1 MPVGH
6 ANPISCVHEFVSETS
21 QVDARM
27 LSHRTTVCSHT
38 SSWKYISALL
48 TPPHLSFQYPQWT
61 GRTATAAATVKV
73 RWLALHLSMT
83 SCYYTTTL
91 DACCIHMLLR
101 ARVIVFS
108 VAHAHISS
116 MRLYYLKK
124 GQTPSLGSSDASIG
138 ALIARMAAVC
148 IGNWVVG
155 ELMLYGDLTGG
166 SDRWASG
173 DASLFGIMNTWNVDL
188 IDGSELTDCLFQLGR
203 NVSCVNKNLHS
214 PKETGLTETNGKW
227 ANGTAYVPWGTTINT
242 PPWNA
247 TNRGY

>member
-1 MPVGH
+1 MAHFCVG
-6 ANPISCVHEFVSETS
+6 
-21 QVDARM
+21 
-27 LSHRTTVCSHT
+27 
-38 SSWKYISALL
+38 
-48 TPPHLSFQYPQWT
+48 
-61 GRTATAAATVKV
+61 
-73 RWLALHLSMT
+73 LHLHVRGLCVAYRSPCTVVGFATSTPLWTPIKYTYSPAGIPFGGFPYTFIPYPRTDPCNAFNIKPCSPSMDP
-83 SCYYTTTL
+83 YGDYVE
-91 DACCIHMLLR
+91 DCIHMLLR

-138 ALIARMAAVC
+138 ALIARVAAVC